1 VPTSSRDR
9 LARTAV
15 PVHPLIAGRW
25 SPRAL
30 DPEAMISCAALTA
43 LLEAAR
49 WASSWGGSQP
59 ARFVVGRRGDDT
71 FTGLVDTLTRGNRSW
86 APNASAL
93 ILGATQTRD
102 DEKVLVHSAF
112 DLGQAVAQLTLQ
124 AVAEGFV
131 AHPMGGFDAGA
142 ARVRFAVPDDFQPLV
157 LVAIGTL
164 ADPSTM
170 EEGLRAKE
178 TRPRSRLPL
187 SEVAFT
193 GRWGQ
198 PAL

>member
-1 VPTSSRDR
+1 VGVV
-9 LARTAV
+9 LGW
-15 PVHPLIAGRW
+15 I
-25 SPRAL
+25 
-30 DPEAMISCAALTA
+30 
-43 LLEAAR
+43 AAR
-49 WASSWGGSQP
+49 AVRGWP
-59 ARFVVGRRGDDT
+59 RGDAT
-71 FTGLVDTLTRGNRSW
+71 FTGLVGTLTRGNRSW

-93 ILGATQTRD
+93 VLGVTQLRD
-102 DEKVLVHSAF
+102 DEKVLAHSAF
-112 DLGQAVAQLTLQ
+112 DLGQAVAQLALQ

-187 SEVAFT
+187 SEVAFAGT
-193 GRWGQ
+193 WGQ